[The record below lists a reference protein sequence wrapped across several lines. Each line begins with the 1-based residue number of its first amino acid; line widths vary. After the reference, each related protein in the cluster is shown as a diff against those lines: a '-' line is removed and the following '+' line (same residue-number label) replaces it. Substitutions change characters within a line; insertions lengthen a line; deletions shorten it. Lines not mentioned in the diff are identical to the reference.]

1 LSLASSCPFCPVPT
15 SRQAPYLFKKRLDI
29 TFYHV
34 IPGPL
39 SISICSMN
47 VRFQPFCESLVDF
60 HPHFINTARLLCSP
74 IL

>member
-1 LSLASSCPFCPVPT
+1 VSICPVLI
-15 SRQAPYLFKKRLDI
+15 SQLVPYLKKRLDI

-47 VRFQPFCESLVDF
+47 VMSFKNSKDNVVYNLSKSF
-60 HPHFINTARLLCSP
+60 
-74 IL
+74 